1 MKFMN
6 MKRFGATAMAGVLA
20 LSLAAPAFAAAPNTS
35 TIITSTYKATTLSVT
50 VPTTGTASIN
60 PYGLPVDL
68 KNSDNDVVATISG
81 EQITL
86 GAPLKISNE
95 STVALAVSAKVT
107 GEETGDAKLVSDL
120 SENVTT
126 GENAE
131 TPKNVV
137 ARFEAF
143 AAPGIDGGAEAD
155 DLLEPFAA
163 LKSADAVLTA
173 SVLTDETATTGNLV
187 LREGD
192 GDPDNPLAQD
202 GGVAFIRLSG
212 EVVKNPTT
220 AWATTDGFKATIA
233 FTFEPAEYVG
243 TVQVTGAES
252 VAAGATAKLTMSGL
266 PQGVT
271 VKYDTIKWTSS
282 KETYVTVADGTK
294 KPTAP
299 ATTVDATAVTG
310 TVTGV
315 KTSSTKS
322 VITVEFEGSDGI
334 TYRGSMEVKCG

>member
-6 MKRFGATAMAGVLA
+6 MKRFGATIMTGALA
-20 LSLAAPAFAAAPNTS
+20 LSLVAPAFAADNT
-35 TIITSTYKATTLSVT
+35 TTITSKYQAITLSVT

-68 KNSDNDVVATISG
+68 KDSNNDVVATISG

-107 GEETGDAKLVSDL
+107 GTELGDAKLVNDL
-120 SENVTT
+120 SANVTT

-143 AAPGIDGGAEAD
+143 AAPGIDGGAVAD

-173 SVLTDETATTGNLV
+173 PVLTDETATTGNLV

-192 GDPDNPLAQD
+192 GDPNTPAAQD

-212 EVVKNPTT
+212 EVVKSPTT
-220 AWATTDGFKATIA
+220 AWAATDGFSAAIA

-252 VAAGATAKLTMSGL
+252 VAAGSTAKLTVSGL
-266 PQGVT
+266 PQNVT

-334 TYRGSMEVKCG
+334 IYRGTMEVKCG